1 MEDNK
6 IIFTD
11 EDGKEREFEL
21 LFTFDSE
28 ETSKSYA
35 VLATEDENGELE
47 VIAAIYN
54 PNEED
59 EIGELFPIEDE
70 SEWEMV
76 EKTIDAFFEETEE

>member
-11 EDGKEREFEL
+11 EDGVEREFEL

-28 ETSKSYA
+28 ETNKSYA

>member
-6 IIFTD
+6 IIFKD
-11 EDGKEREFEL
+11 EEGNDHEFEL

-28 ETSKSYA
+28 ETKKSYA
-35 VLATEDENGELE
+35 VMATEDENGELE

-59 EIGELFPIEDE
+59 EIGELFPIEDD

-76 EKTIDAFFEETEE
+76 EKTIDAFFDETEE